1 MADPYIGEIR
11 TFGFDFAPRGWALCN
26 GAILPINQNQALFS
40 LLGTYYGGNGSTNF
54 ALPDLRSRVPLGMGQ
69 GTAQPG
75 NFSIGQQGGAATVT
89 LTTAQLPAHNHPVN
103 ASDHGGNDGPVRS
116 PEGHVLERGN
126 VYADAPDGK
135 TVMNAGM
142 IGNTGGGQPVSI
154 LPPYLALNFCIALQG
169 IYPPRQ

>member
-11 TFGFDFAPRGWALCN
+11 TFGFNFAPAGWALCN
-26 GAILPINQNQALFS
+26 GALLPINQNQALFS
-40 LLGTYYGGNGSTNF
+40 LLGTFYGGDGRTNF
-54 ALPDLRSRVPLGMGQ
+54 ALPDLRSRVQLGHGE
-69 GTAQPG
+69 GPG
-75 NFSIGQQGGAATVT
+75 LPFYSIGDKGGAGTVT
-89 LTTAQLPAHNHPVN
+89 LTAAQLPAHSHQVN

-126 VYADAPDGK
+126 IYADAPDGK

-154 LPPYLALNFCIALQG
+154 LPPYLVLNFCIALQG
-169 IYPPRQ
+169 IYPPRP

>member
-1 MADPYIGEIR
+1 MADPFIGEIR
-11 TFGFDFAPRGWALCN
+11 TFGFNFAPIGWALCN

-40 LLGTYYGGNGSTNF
+40 LLGNFYGGDGRTNF
-54 ALPDLRSRVPLGMGQ
+54 ALPDLRSRVPLGLGQ
-69 GTAQPG
+69 GTGLP
-75 NFSIGQQGGAATVT
+75 FYSIGETGGAGTVT
-89 LTTAQLPAHNHPVN
+89 LTTAQLPAHNHQVN

-116 PEGHVLERGN
+116 PEGHALERGN

-154 LPPYLALNFCIALQG
+154 LPPYLVLNFCIALQG
-169 IYPPRQ
+169 IYPSRA